1 MNDPNIPYVTTTPQ
15 DVYEIKRIS
24 NVYPEDWLN
33 PEPAECYQLVI
44 VGAGPAGL
52 AAAEMAVSLGA
63 KVALIERWSI
73 GGNCLNS
80 GCIPSKTI
88 IRTSRLYAD
97 MRDAN
102 RYGGQA
108 PADIQVD
115 FAAAM
120 QRVRRIRAHLSGSDS
135 AHRLAAIGVD
145 VFFGDV
151 HFTGADS
158 LAVKGKTLRFK
169 KALIATGAHPN
180 VPVIPGLEQ
189 AGYLTNE
196 NVFDLT
202 TLPARLLVIGGGPL
216 GCELAQAF
224 CRLGSKTTIV
234 QNLPL
239 FLGGEERDAAQI
251 LSAAF
256 ARDGIQVRLNT
267 TVVAVRV
274 ENAEKQVD
282 LISDDYKNTI
292 AVDAILT
299 GIGHLPNVSGLNLEA
314 AGVSYDAV
322 NGIHVDDFLCTSNPR
337 IYAAGD
343 VCLKHKYTQT
353 AKVAARIVVLNALFN
368 KREGFSSLII
378 PWCTFT
384 DPEIAHVGLYVREAN
399 RLNIP
404 IKTFTIPMHEI
415 DRAVTDS
422 QDAGFVKIHI
432 KEHTDQILGAT
443 LVARDAGS
451 MINEITLAMM
461 AGIGLR
467 ELADVIHAYPT
478 QAEAIR
484 QAAEAYRRTRLTPRI
499 RSRLRRWLHRN
510 TV

>member
-1 MNDPNIPYVTTTPQ
+1 MQQPDKSPIATPQ
-15 DVYEIKRIS
+15 DVYEDRRLA
-24 NVYPEDWLN
+24 NVHPAAWPN
-33 PEPAECYQLVI
+33 PKPADCYQLVI

-52 AAAEMAVSLGA
+52 AAAEMAAALGA
-63 KVALIERWSI
+63 RVALIERSSI
-73 GGNCLNS
+73 GGDCLNT
-80 GCIPSKTI
+80 GCLPSKSI

-102 RYGGQA
+102 RFGAQV

-115 FAAAM
+115 FGATM
-120 QRVRRIRAHLSGSDS
+120 KRMRRIRAHLSRSDS
-135 AHRLAAIGVD
+135 ARRLASIGVD
-145 VFFGDV
+145 VFFGDAR
-151 HFTGADS
+151 FAGADS
-158 LAVKGKTLRFK
+158 LTINGETLRFK
-169 KALIATGAHPN
+169 KALIASGARPH
-180 VPVIPGLEQ
+180 VPAIPGLAQ

-202 TLPARLLVIGGGPL
+202 KLPRRLLVIGGGPL
-216 GCELAQAF
+216 GCELAQAC
-224 CRLGSKTTIV
+224 CRLGAKTTIV
-234 QNLPL
+234 QQLPL

-251 LSAAF
+251 LSDSF
-256 ARDGIQVRLNT
+256 ARDGIEGRLNT
-267 TVVAVRV
+267 NAVDVRV
-274 ENAEKQVD
+274 ENGQKLVD
-282 LISDDYKNTI
+282 LVSDDYKNTI

-299 GIGHLPNVSGLNLEA
+299 GIGHAPNVQGLNLEA
-314 AGVSYDAV
+314 AGVNYDATD
-322 NGIHVDDFLCTSNPR
+322 GIRIDDFMRTTNPR

-343 VCLKHKYTQT
+343 VCRLHKNTQT
-353 AKVAARIVVLNALFN
+353 GAAAARIVVQNALFRG
-368 KREGFSSLII
+368 RERFSSLII

-399 RLNIP
+399 RRNIP

-422 QDAGFVKIHI
+422 EEAGFVKIHVR
-432 KEHTDQILGAT
+432 ERTDRILGAT

-467 ELADVIHAYPT
+467 ALAQVVHAYPT
-478 QAEAIR
+478 QADAIR

-499 RSRLRRWLHRN
+499 RSRLHHWLARN
-510 TV
+510 A